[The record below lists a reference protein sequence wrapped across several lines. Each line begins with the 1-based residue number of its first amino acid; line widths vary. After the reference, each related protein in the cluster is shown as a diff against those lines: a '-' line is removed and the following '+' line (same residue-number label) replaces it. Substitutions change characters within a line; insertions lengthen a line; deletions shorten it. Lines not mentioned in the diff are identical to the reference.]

1 MLAYAFAR
9 VRQYLGGLDRAAA
22 YEMHSPKT
30 TIPIMPRF
38 FVLLAVALLLF
49 GDRFAIAEDGPIRVS
64 PSRVLLDGPNA
75 VHRLL
80 VSAQSQLG
88 TKTDLTRQA
97 TYRSTT
103 PKIVEVTPTG
113 VVHSVSDGQGSVE
126 VKVRGQVQRVAVEVR
141 GSRRRREYNFERD
154 IVPLLS
160 RFACNASGCHGKAEG
175 QNGFKLSVF
184 GFDPM
189 ADYVALTREGRGRR
203 VVPTLPATSL
213 LLTKSSGGV
222 PHGGGVRI
230 RRGSGD
236 YRTLHD
242 WIAQGMP
249 FGSEK
254 DPKVVSI
261 ELTPSERQVDMK
273 SRHQLRVV
281 ATFSD
286 GRKTD
291 VTGHSKFQSNNEGLG
306 GVDEFGL
313 VSVGEAPGEVA
324 VMANYMGAVGVF
336 QAMIPSD
343 RRLASFPKLPEAN
356 FIDTLVH
363 QKLKKLHILP
373 SSGTDD
379 ATFLRR
385 VSLDIIGRLPT
396 SEETRKFLENKAAD
410 RRAQLVDGLLKRP
423 EYADFWAL
431 KWSDLLRVDRLKLGH
446 EPAYNYYRWIHDR
459 FAANTPIDAFIH
471 QLLTATGPV
480 RENPQAIFYKAI
492 GNPGER
498 AAVVSQVFLGMRIE
512 CAQCHHHPYD
522 RWGQT
527 DYWGMQ
533 AFFTQVGFKPGPT
546 GESIRAS
553 GNPVT
558 KHPRTG
564 QVIFAH
570 ALETPMPE
578 AHPEGDRRQV
588 LARWITGPKNR
599 FFARNI
605 ANRTWAHFLG
615 RGLVEPVDDVR
626 LTNPPSN
633 PQLLDALADH
643 LVASKFDLHT
653 LIRTITASNAYQR
666 TTEANETNQ
675 RDEQNYSRY
684 LLKRLDAEV
693 LLDAIT
699 DTTGVPEKFQGT
711 PAGYRAVQ
719 LWDSQVPHDF
729 LKLFGRPYRVSACAC
744 ERAGEPTVGQILH
757 VMNSPRIQKKI
768 SHAGGRIAKLV
779 RESTDDDY
787 VIEEL
792 YLTFFNRFP
801 VPAEQK
807 TALAHFQQTLAEKR
821 TRTQAAEDLAWSML
835 NSLEFLFNH

>member
-1 MLAYAFAR
+1 MAR
-9 VRQYLGGLDRAAA
+9 F
-22 YEMHSPKT
+22 ESPT
-30 TIPIMPRF
+30 TAMPHFSPI
-38 FVLLAVALLLF
+38 AISLLLVA
-49 GDRFAIAEDGPIRVS
+49 GLSCPGLGEETASIAIS
-64 PSRVLLDGPNA
+64 PTRVLLDGPDA
-75 VHRLL
+75 VHQLL
-80 VSAQSQLG
+80 VTSRSNIGTQS
-88 TKTDLTRQA
+88 DLTRQA
-97 TYRSTT
+97 TYRSMA
-103 PKIVEVTPTG
+103 PGIVEVSPNG
-113 VVHSVSDGQGSVE
+113 VIHGVSDGAGSVE
-126 VKVRGQVQRVAVEVR
+126 VKIGKQVKRVAVQVR
-141 GSRRRREYNFERD
+141 GAKAPRSYNFERD
-154 IVPLLS
+154 IVPLMS

-203 VVPTLPATSL
+203 VVPTLPASSL
-213 LLTKSSGGV
+213 LLTKASGGV

-236 YRTLHD
+236 YRRLHD
-242 WIAQGMP
+242 WIAGGMP
-249 FGSEK
+249 FGNDN

-261 ELTPSERQVDMK
+261 ELTPGERQVDMK

-286 GRKTD
+286 GRTAD
-291 VTGHSKFQSNNEGLG
+291 VTGHAKFQSNNEGLG
-306 GVDEFGL
+306 NVDEFGL
-313 VSVGEAPGEVA
+313 VTVGEAPGEVA

-336 QAMIPSD
+336 QAMIPSAN
-343 RRLASFPKLPEAN
+343 RLASFPKLPEAN

-373 SSGTDD
+373 SAGTDD

-396 SEETRKFLENKAAD
+396 SEESRKFLEDKNGD
-410 RRAQLVDGLLKRP
+410 RRARLVDRLLKRP
-423 EYADFWAL
+423 EYADYWAL

-446 EPAYNYYRWIHDR
+446 EPAYNYYRWIRDR
-459 FAANTPIDAFIH
+459 FAENTPIDKFTRK
-471 QLLTATGPV
+471 LLTASGPV
-480 RENPQAIFYKAI
+480 RENPQAIFYKSI
-492 GNPGER
+492 GKPGDR
-498 AAVVSQVFLGMRIE
+498 AAVISQVFLGMRID

-533 AFFTQVGFKPGPT
+533 AFFTQVGFKAGPT
-546 GESIRAS
+546 GESIRAA
-553 GNPVT
+553 GNPQT

-564 QVIFAH
+564 QLIYAH
-570 ALETPMPE
+570 ALETGMPD
-578 AHPEGDRRQV
+578 AHPEGDRRTV
-588 LARWITGPKNR
+588 LAKWMTGPKNR
-599 FFARNI
+599 YFARNI
-605 ANRTWAHFLG
+605 ANRVWAHLLG

-633 PQLLDALADH
+633 PELLDALADH
-643 LVASKFDLHT
+643 LVASRFDLHA
-653 LIRTITASNAYQR
+653 LIRTVTASNAYQR
-666 TTEANETNQ
+666 STVSNETN
-675 RDEQNYSRY
+675 RGDEQNYSRF
-684 LLKRLDAEV
+684 LLKRIDAEV
-693 LLDAIT
+693 LLDAIS

-711 PAGYRAVQ
+711 PAGFRAVQ
-719 LWDSQVPHDF
+719 LWDSQVPHYF

-757 VMNSPRIQKKI
+757 VMNSPQIQRKI
-768 SHAGGRIAKLV
+768 AHAGGRIAKLV

-787 VIEEL
+787 VVEEL

-801 VPAEQK
+801 ETSERK
-807 TALAHFQQTLAEKR
+807 TALAHFRQVQAQKQTRA
-821 TRTQAAEDLAWSML
+821 QAAEDLAWSML

>member
-1 MLAYAFAR
+1 MAHKLLTLVA
-9 VRQYLGGLDRAAA
+9 
-22 YEMHSPKT
+22 S
-30 TIPIMPRF
+30 
-38 FVLLAVALLLF
+38 VLLAIGTADYAA
-49 GDRFAIAEDGPIRVS
+49 GEDSGPIDVS
-64 PSRVLLDGPNA
+64 PSQVLLDGPDT

-80 VSAQSQLG
+80 VTQQSPAG
-88 TKTDLTRQA
+88 TQTDLTRQA
-97 TYRSTT
+97 SYRSTD
-103 PKIVEVTPTG
+103 PRILEVSENGMIHGLANGRGAVEVTVG
-113 VVHSVSDGQGSVE
+113 ND
-126 VKVRGQVQRVAVEVR
+126 RMLVAVEVR
-141 GSRRRREYNFERD
+141 RANDPRPYNFERD

-160 RFACNASGCHGKAEG
+160 RFQCNTSGCHGKAEG

-189 ADYVALTREGRGRR
+189 ADYVSLTREGRGRR
-203 VVPTLPATSL
+203 VVPTLPASSL
-213 LLTKSSGGV
+213 LLTKASGGV

-236 YRTLHD
+236 YRTLYD
-242 WIAQGMP
+242 WIARGMP
-249 FGSEK
+249 FGK
-254 DPKVVSI
+254 HTDPKVVSI
-261 ELTPSERQVDMK
+261 ELTPQERQVGMT

-286 GRKTD
+286 GHKTD
-291 VTGHSKFQSNNEGLG
+291 VTGYAKFQSNNEGLG
-306 GVDEFGL
+306 IVDEFGL
-313 VSVGEAPGEVA
+313 VTIAESPGEVA
-324 VMANYMGAVGVF
+324 VMASYMGAVGVF
-336 QAMIPSD
+336 QAMIPSA
-343 RRLASFPKLPEAN
+343 RRLDSFPNLPEAN

-373 SSGTDD
+373 SQGTDD

-385 VSLDIIGRLPT
+385 VSLDIVGRLPN
-396 SEETRKFLENKAAD
+396 SEETRLFLDDTDDD
-410 RRAQLVDGLLKRP
+410 RRAQLVLKLLKRP

-431 KWSDLLRVDRLKLGH
+431 KWADLLRVDRLKLGH

-459 FAANTPIDAFIH
+459 FADNTPIDVFTR
-471 QLLTATGPV
+471 QLLTASGPL

-492 GNPGER
+492 GKPGDR

-522 RWGQT
+522 RWRET

-553 GNPVT
+553 GNPTT

-564 QVIFAH
+564 QPVYAH
-570 ALETPMPE
+570 ALETRMPDT
-578 AHPEGDRRQV
+578 HPQGDRRHV
-588 LARWITGPKNR
+588 LADWLTGPTNR
-599 FFARNI
+599 FFAQNI

-615 RGLVEPVDDVR
+615 RGLVEPIDDVR

-633 PQLLDALADH
+633 PQLLDALAKH
-643 LVASKFDLHT
+643 LVDNHFDLHT
-653 LIRTITASNAYQR
+653 LIQTITTSNAYQR
-666 TTEANETNQ
+666 STEANTTNQ

-768 SHAGGRIAKLV
+768 GHVGGRVAKLV
-779 RESTDDDY
+779 RESTDNDY
-787 VIEEL
+787 VIQEL

-801 VPAEQK
+801 TPSEHK
-807 TALAHFQQTLAEKR
+807 TALAHFQQTR
-821 TRTQAAEDLAWSML
+821 SPNRSQNRSRTQAAEDLAWSML

>member
-1 MLAYAFAR
+1 MSLLLS
-9 VRQYLGGLDRAAA
+9 LGSAAA
-22 YEMHSPKT
+22 
-30 TIPIMPRF
+30 
-38 FVLLAVALLLF
+38 VL
-49 GDRFAIAEDGPIRVS
+49 GEDTGSVSVS
-64 PSRVLLDGPNA
+64 PTHVLLDGPDA

-80 VSAQSQLG
+80 VTSLSASG
-88 TKTDLTRQA
+88 TRTDLTRRA
-97 TYRSTT
+97 GFRSRT
-103 PKIVEVTPTG
+103 PRILQVSPG
-113 VVHSVSDGQGSVE
+113 GMVHGLADGRGLVE
-126 VKVRGQVQRVAVEVR
+126 VKVGDFLGQVTVEVR
-141 GSRRRREYNFERD
+141 GAKASRNYNFERD
-154 IVPLLS
+154 IVPLMS

-222 PHGGGVRI
+222 PHGGGIRI

-249 FGSEK
+249 FGEQD

-261 ELTPSERQVDMK
+261 ELTPGERQVDMK
-273 SRHQLRVV
+273 SRP
-281 ATFSD
+281 
-286 GRKTD
+286 
-291 VTGHSKFQSNNEGLG
+291 KFQSNNEGLG
-306 GVDEFGL
+306 SVDEFGL
-313 VSVGEAPGEVA
+313 VTIGEAPGEVA

-363 QKLKKLHILP
+363 GKLEKLQILP
-373 SSGTDD
+373 SAGTDD

-385 VSLDIIGRLPT
+385 ASLDIIGRLPT
-396 SEETRKFLENKAAD
+396 AEASRRFLEDKAGD
-410 RRAQLVDGLLKRP
+410 RRAKLVDRLLKRP
-423 EYADFWAL
+423 EYADYWAL
-431 KWSDLLRVDRLKLGH
+431 KWSDLLKVDRLKLGH
-446 EPAYNYYRWIHDR
+446 EPAYDYYRWIR
-459 FAANTPIDAFIH
+459 EQFAANTPIDQFTR
-471 QLLTATGPV
+471 QLLTASGPL
-480 RENPQAIFYKAI
+480 RENPQAIFYKSI
-492 GNPGER
+492 GNPGNR
-498 AAVVSQVFLGMRIE
+498 AAVISQVFLGMRIE

-546 GESIRAS
+546 GESIRTS
-553 GNPVT
+553 GSPET

-564 QVIFAH
+564 QLIYAH
-570 ALETPMPE
+570 ALDTDMPD
-578 AHPEGDRRQV
+578 AHPEGDRRRV
-588 LARWITGPKNR
+588 LAEWMTGSKNQY
-599 FFARNI
+599 FARNI
-605 ANRTWAHFLG
+605 ANRVWAHLLG

-633 PQLLDALADH
+633 PELLDALADH
-643 LVASKFDLHT
+643 LVSSKFDLHA
-653 LIRTITASNAYQR
+653 LFRTITASNAYQR
-666 TTEANETNQ
+666 STESNETNQ
-675 RDEQNYSRY
+675 RDEQNYSRF

-699 DTTGVPEKFQGT
+699 DTTGVPEKFPGT

-719 LWDSQVPHDF
+719 LWDSQVPHYF

-744 ERAGEPTVGQILH
+744 ERAVEPTVGQILH
-757 VMNSPRIQKKI
+757 VMNSPQIQKKI
-768 SHAGGRIAKLV
+768 AHAGGRIAKLV
-779 RESTDDDY
+779 RESTDNDY

-792 YLTFFNRFP
+792 YLTFFSRFP
-801 VPAEQK
+801 ETSERKV
-807 TALAHFQQTLAEKR
+807 ALAHFQQASSQKR
-821 TRTQAAEDLAWSML
+821 TRSEAAEDLAWSML

>member
-1 MLAYAFAR
+1 
-9 VRQYLGGLDRAAA
+9 
-22 YEMHSPKT
+22 
-30 TIPIMPRF
+30 MPRF
-38 FVLLAVALLLF
+38 STITVFLLLVA
-49 GDRFAIAEDGPIRVS
+49 GLSCPVLSAETVSIDVS
-64 PSRVLLDGPNA
+64 PPRVLLDGPDA

-80 VSAQSQLG
+80 VTSRSNIGTQS
-88 TKTDLTRQA
+88 DLTRQA
-97 TYRSTT
+97 VYRSKT
-103 PKIVEVTPTG
+103 PEIVVVSPTG
-113 VVHSVSDGQGSVE
+113 VIHGVSDGQGSVE
-126 VKVRGQVQRVAVEVR
+126 VKIGDQVKLVAVEVR
-141 GSRRRREYNFERD
+141 GAKAPRSYNFERD

-236 YRTLHD
+236 YRTLYN
-242 WIAQGMP
+242 WIAGGMP
-249 FGSEK
+249 FGK
-254 DPKVVSI
+254 NDDPKVVSI
-261 ELTPSERQVDMK
+261 ELTPRERQVDMK
-273 SRHQLRVV
+273 SQHQLRVV

-286 GRKTD
+286 SRTAD
-291 VTGHSKFQSNNEGLG
+291 VTGLAKFQSNNEGLG
-306 GVDEFGL
+306 NVDEFGL
-313 VSVGEAPGEVA
+313 VTVGEAPGEVA

-356 FIDTLVH
+356 FIDSLVH

-385 VSLDIIGRLPT
+385 ASLDIIGRLPT
-396 SEETRKFLENKAAD
+396 SEESRKFLEDKNDD
-410 RRAQLVDGLLKRP
+410 RRAKLVDRLLKRP
-423 EYADFWAL
+423 EYADYWAL

-446 EPAYNYYRWIHDR
+446 EPAYNYYRWIHER
-459 FAANTPIDAFIH
+459 FAENTPIDEFTRR
-471 QLLTATGPV
+471 LLTASGPV
-480 RENPQAIFYKAI
+480 RENPQAIFYKSI
-492 GNPGER
+492 GKPGDR
-498 AAVVSQVFLGMRIE
+498 ASVISQVFLGMRIE
-512 CAQCHHHPYD
+512 CAECHHHPYD
-522 RWGQT
+522 RWGQS

-533 AFFTQVGFKPGPT
+533 AFFTQVGFKQGPT
-546 GESIRAS
+546 GESIRAAGS
-553 GNPVT
+553 PET

-564 QVIFAH
+564 ELIYAH
-570 ALETPMPE
+570 PLETGMPD
-578 AHPEGDRRQV
+578 AHPKGDRRTV
-588 LARWITGPKNR
+588 LAKWMTGPKNR

-605 ANRTWAHFLG
+605 ANRIWAHLLG

-633 PQLLDALADH
+633 KELLDALADH
-643 LVASKFDLHT
+643 LVASKFDLHA
-653 LIRTITASNAYQR
+653 LIRTVTASNAYQR
-666 TTEANETNQ
+666 STESNETN
-675 RDEQNYSRY
+675 RGDEQNYSRF
-684 LLKRLDAEV
+684 LLKRIDAEV
-693 LLDAIT
+693 LLDAIS

-719 LWDSQVPHDF
+719 LWDSQVPNYF

-757 VMNSPRIQKKI
+757 VMNSPQIQRKI
-768 SHAGGRIAKLV
+768 AHAGGRVAKLV

-792 YLTFFNRFP
+792 YLTFFSRFP
-801 VPAEQK
+801 ETTERK
-807 TALAHFQQTLAEKR
+807 TALAHFRQVQAQKR
-821 TRTQAAEDLAWSML
+821 TRTEAAEDLAWSML